1 MRATWAIGGLDLH
14 LDLPPGRPRRGLED
28 ALRSAVTAGR
38 LAPGTRL
45 PATRTVAADL
55 GIARNTVAEVY
66 EQLAAEGW
74 LTSRVGAGTWVAAR
88 ATDPPTDAPGT
99 GDPGA
104 STAGRAV
111 PTPVRP
117 AAGDLRAGIPDAAAF
132 PRREWAAAVR
142 RAVLDSPAAA
152 LGYPDPRG
160 VPAGREALA
169 GYLART
175 RGVRAAPDRVLLARG
190 FGGLLAAACRALAA
204 AGATRVA
211 VEEYGHARHRD
222 VVAAAGL
229 EVVPLPVDRDGA
241 DVARLPGLGAD
252 AVLLTPAHQFP
263 TGAALAPD
271 RRLAVV
277 RWAAAA
283 GTLVLEDDYDG
294 EFRFDRRAVGALQ
307 ALAPEQVLYAGT
319 ASKSVG
325 PGLGLAWAVAP
336 GRLVDALARQTAL
349 LGGGPAAV
357 DQLALA
363 AFVGAHDLDRSVRR
377 LRQHY
382 RGRRARVEAAVAE
395 RLPGCAV
402 GGLPAGLHCLVE
414 LPPGTSEAA
423 VVAAA
428 ARRGVRVE
436 GLSTFAAPGASP
448 GRGPAVVVG
457 YGAPGTHAFDAV
469 LDAAVA
475 AIAEVVG

>member
-1 MRATWAIGGLDLH
+1 MRATWAIGGLDLF
-14 LDLPPGRPRRGLED
+14 LDLRAARPRRGLED
-28 ALRSAVTAGR
+28 ALRAAVTEGR

-45 PATRTVAADL
+45 PATRSVAADL
-55 GIARNTVAEVY
+55 GVARNTVAQVY

-74 LTSRVGAGTWVAAR
+74 LTSRVGAGTWVAEPAASPAPAEGR
-88 ATDPPTDAPGT
+88 PTGQ
-99 GDPGA
+99 
-104 STAGRAV
+104 
-111 PTPVRP
+111 P
-117 AAGDLRAGIPDAAAF
+117 AAGSPGPPAGADLRAGIPDAAAF

-142 RAVLDSPAAA
+142 RAVLDSPAGS

-160 VPAGREALA
+160 VPAAREALA

-175 RGVRAAPDRVLLARG
+175 RGVRATSGRVLLARG

-222 VVAAAGL
+222 AIVAAGL
-229 EVVPLPVDRDGA
+229 AVVPLPVDRDGA
-241 DVARLPGLGAD
+241 DVAQLAELGVD

-263 TGAALAPD
+263 TGVALAPD
-271 RRLAVV
+271 RRTAVV
-277 RWAAAA
+277 RWAAATGA
-283 GTLVLEDDYDG
+283 LVLEDDYDG
-294 EFRFDRRAVGALQ
+294 EFRYDRRAVGALQ
-307 ALAPEQVLYAGT
+307 ALAPEHVLYAGT

-336 GRLVDALARQTAL
+336 ERLVAPLARQTEL
-349 LGGGPAAV
+349 LGGGPPAV

-363 AFVGAHDLDRSVRR
+363 GFVEAHDLDRSVRR

-382 RGRRARVEAAVAE
+382 RARRARVEAVVAE
-395 RLPGCAV
+395 RLPACAV
-402 GGLPAGLHCLVE
+402 AGLPAGLHCLVE
-414 LPPGTSEAA
+414 LPAGTSETA

-428 ARRGVRVE
+428 ARRGVRLE
-436 GLSTFAAPGASP
+436 GLSAFAAPGTGR

-457 YGAPGTHAFDAV
+457 YGAPGAHAFDAV
-469 LDAAVA
+469 LAAA
-475 AIAEVVG
+475 AEAIADVLD

>member
-1 MRATWAIGGLDLH
+1 MRPTWAIGGLDLF
-14 LDLPPGRPRRGLED
+14 LDLPAARPRRGLED
-28 ALRSAVTAGR
+28 ALRAAVTDG
-38 LAPGTRL
+38 LLLPGTRL

-55 GIARNTVAEVY
+55 GIARNTVAQVY

-74 LTSRVGAGTWVAAR
+74 LTSRVGAGTWVALPVA
-88 ATDPPTDAPGT
+88 DPRPDRSPR
-99 GDPGA
+99 P
-104 STAGRAV
+104 
-111 PTPVRP
+111 P
-117 AAGDLRAGIPDAAAF
+117 AARPVARTPRVDLRAGLPDATGF
-132 PRREWAAAVR
+132 PGREWAAAVR
-142 RAVLDSPAAA
+142 RAVLDAPAGA

-160 VPAGREALA
+160 VPAAREALA

-175 RGVRAAPDRVLLARG
+175 RGVRAAAEHVVLARG
-190 FGGLLAAACRALAA
+190 FGGLLAVVCRALAA
-204 AGATRVA
+204 AGASRIA
-211 VEEYGHARHRD
+211 VEEYGHQRHRD
-222 VVAAAGL
+222 TIAAAGMA
-229 EVVPLPVDRDGA
+229 VVPLPVDRDGA
-241 DVARLPGLGAD
+241 DVARLADLGAD

-263 TGAALAPD
+263 TGVALAPD

-283 GTLVLEDDYDG
+283 GALVLEDDYDG

-307 ALAPEQVLYAGT
+307 ALAPEHVLYAGT

-336 GRLVDALARQTAL
+336 ERLVAPLARETEL
-349 LGGGPAAV
+349 LGGGPSGV

-363 AFVGAHDLDRSVRR
+363 AFVRAHELDRSVRR

-382 RGRRARVEAAVAE
+382 RTRRARVAAVVAE

-414 LPPGTSEAA
+414 LPAGTPEAA

-428 ARRGVRVE
+428 ARRGVRLE
-436 GLSTFAAPGASP
+436 GLSAFAAAGADES
-448 GRGPAVVVG
+448 RRPAVVVG
-457 YGAPGTHAFDAV
+457 YGAPGAHAFDAA
-469 LDAAVA
+469 LDAAA
-475 AIAEVVG
+475 DAIAEVVG